1 MTVTINNG
9 QNRFTARARPATV
22 LPLASLPLLLLGI
35 VVPGTAQEARGVG
48 AETLPAPI
56 VEAGLTAG
64 GWVAADRPLVLRLDR
79 PLAPGERLA
88 IFVGTTD
95 YTDLFR
101 PSADGR
107 ELTYVPRTVRF
118 PAGEHELIVYLLAQG
133 GRWEELTR
141 TPLRVRGALGL
152 ETLSVS
158 PVLDVSV
165 EGQLAEGHDP
175 DAAAP
180 PRDTYQ
186 DVTGQLSLAVE
197 GGRGDFRSSIRAA
210 ALGVS
215 HRPAALRFGELQGDA
230 PKWDLSNYLLEVGS
244 GRYGLSQGHVS
255 VGAQRHLI
263 SGFSSRGVVLSSR
276 PSERMELSL
285 GAVNGSSLVG
295 WDNLLGLH
303 DDDHRILSGTL
314 GMDVLERPGG
324 LRVELSGMD
333 GSILPISGFN
343 QGAVNDAEESRGFGA
358 VVQASDPGG
367 RVRVEAGFARSTF
380 VNPTDPTLALDDAL
394 VPVKQETRNARYLEA
409 SATVIPGIRLSESRT
424 ANLSLGW
431 RHERVDPLYRSLGA
445 YAGADRL
452 DNHLEAQAQIARI
465 DIRASHGRSEDNLED
480 VPSILKTKTRRTGL
494 TLGLPLP
501 TLFGNGLDGGSPL
514 LPHLSW
520 NLDRT
525 HQFGAGIPV
534 NGGFDASHVPDQV
547 SLNHTATA
555 SWTVTQAVSLGYR
568 MNRSHQDNRQP
579 GRENADLT
587 AWAHGLTAGLR
598 PLQTLSF
605 DVSFDL
611 EVAENHE
618 IDETEDTWRAGV
630 RTNWLP
636 FERSTLGFSVSR
648 VVTRNEAM
656 TRRRAGTQIDAQWAS
671 FVPGLSS
678 LGGNYFLRYARAVGE
693 ARDDLFDFDDRRETW
708 TFSSGLSFRLS
719 P

>member
-1 MTVTINNG
+1 
-9 QNRFTARARPATV
+9 
-22 LPLASLPLLLLGI
+22 
-35 VVPGTAQEARGVG
+35 
-48 AETLPAPI
+48 
-56 VEAGLTAG
+56 
-64 GWVAADRPLVLRLDR
+64 VAADRPLVLRLDR
-79 PLAPGERLA
+79 PLVPGERLA

-101 PSADGR
+101 PSIDGR
-107 ELTYVPRTVRF
+107 ELTYVPRAVRF
-118 PAGEHELIVYLLAQG
+118 RAGEHEVVVYRLGQG
-133 GRWEELTR
+133 GAWEELMR
-141 TPLRVRGALGL
+141 EPLRVRGALGL
-152 ETLSVS
+152 ETLTIS

-186 DVTGQLSLAVE
+186 DVTGQISLAAE
-197 GGRGDFRSSIRAA
+197 GGRGDFRSSVRAA

-215 HRPAALRFGELQGDA
+215 HRPTALRFGELQGEA

-244 GRYGLSQGHVS
+244 GRYGMSQGHVS
-255 VGAQRHLI
+255 VGTQRHLI

-276 PSERMELSL
+276 PSDRMELSL

-295 WDNLLGLH
+295 WDNFLGLS

-314 GMDVLERPGG
+314 GMEVLDRSGG

-367 RVRVEAGFARSTF
+367 RVRVEAGYARSTF
-380 VNPTDPTLALDDAL
+380 VNPTDPTLAFDDAL
-394 VPVKQETRNARYLEA
+394 VPVEQETRNARYLEA
-409 SATVIPGIRLSESRT
+409 SATVIPELRLSGSRT
-424 ANLSLGW
+424 ANLALGW

-494 TLGLPLP
+494 TLSLPLP
-501 TLFGNGLDGGSPL
+501 TLFEEVDSGSPM

-520 NLDRT
+520 SFDRT
-525 HQFGAGIPV
+525 HQLGEGIPV
-534 NGGFDASHVPDQV
+534 DGGFDASHVPDQA

-555 SWTVTQAVSLGYR
+555 SWTFSQAVSFGYR
-568 MNRSHQDNRQP
+568 VNRSHQDNRQP

-587 AWAHGLTAGLR
+587 AWAHSITAGLR
-598 PLQTLSF
+598 PLQTLSL
-605 DVSFDL
+605 DLSLDL
-611 EVAENHE
+611 ETAENHE

-636 FERSTLGFSVSR
+636 FDRSTLGFSVSR
-648 VVTRNEAM
+648 TVTRNDAM
-656 TRRRAGTQIDAQWAS
+656 TRRRAGTQIDAQWSS

-693 ARDDLFDFDDRRETW
+693 ARDDVFDFDDRQETW
-708 TFSSGLSFRLS
+708 TFSSGLSFSLS

>member
-1 MTVTINNG
+1 MSDG
-9 QNRFTARARPATV
+9 QNRLTGNIRPGT
-22 LPLASLPLLLLGI
+22 LQDSIPLVVGPLLLLTLFA
-35 VVPGTAQEARGVG
+35 PLAAQEADDGG
-48 AETLPAPI
+48 SPEALPALV
-56 VEAGLTAG
+56 VESGLPAD

-79 PLAPGERLA
+79 PLVPGERLA

-95 YTDLFR
+95 YTQLFR
-101 PSADGR
+101 PSNDGR
-107 ELTYVPRTVRF
+107 ELTYVPSTVRLR
-118 PAGEHELIVYLLAQG
+118 AGEHELIVYRIDDRG
-133 GRWEELTR
+133 SWEELTR
-141 TPLRVRGALGL
+141 YPVRVRGALGL
-152 ETLSVS
+152 ETLSIS
-158 PVLDVSV
+158 PVLDLSV

-175 DAAAP
+175 QAAAP
-180 PRDTYQ
+180 SRDTYQ
-186 DVTGQLSLAVE
+186 DVTGQISLAAE
-197 GGRGDFRSSIRAA
+197 GGRGDFRSSVRAA

-215 HRPAALRFGELQGDA
+215 HRPTALRFGELQEDA

-244 GRYGLSQGHVS
+244 GRYVMSQGHVS

-263 SGFSSRGVVLSSR
+263 SGFSSRGMVLSSR
-276 PSERMELSL
+276 PSDRMELSL

-295 WDNLLGLH
+295 WDNPFGLG

-314 GMDVLERPGG
+314 GLEVLERPGG

-358 VVQASDPGG
+358 VLQAADPGG
-367 RVRVEAGFARSTF
+367 RVRVEAGYARSTF
-380 VNPTDPTLALDDAL
+380 VNPPDPTLAQDDAL
-394 VPVKQETRNARYLEA
+394 VPVDQETRNARYLEA
-409 SATVIPGIRLSESRT
+409 SATVIPELRLSGTRT

-465 DIRASHGRSEDNLED
+465 DVRASYGRSEDNLED

-494 TLGLPLP
+494 TISLPLP
-501 TLFGNGLDGGSPL
+501 TLFGERLDDGSPF
-514 LPHLSW
+514 LPQLSW
-520 NLDRT
+520 NFDRT
-525 HQFGAGIPV
+525 HQFGTGIPV
-534 NGGFDASHVPDQV
+534 NGGFDASHVPDQA

-555 SWTVTQAVSLGYR
+555 SWTLTQAVSLGYR

-587 AWAHGLTAGLR
+587 AWAHGLTAGIR
-598 PLQTLSF
+598 PLSTLSV
-605 DVSFDL
+605 DLSFDL
-611 EVAENHE
+611 ELAENHE
-618 IDETEDTWRAGV
+618 IDETEDTWRAGM

-636 FERSTLGFSVSR
+636 FDRSTLGFSVSR
-648 VVTRNEAM
+648 TVTRNDAG
-656 TRRRAGTQIDAQWAS
+656 TRHRAGTQIDAQWAS

-708 TFSSGLSFRLS
+708 TFSSGLSFSLS